1 MSVSGL
7 HLTSIGHGALLLE
20 PSLSL
25 DIGNCGN
32 FGSDSGGAALEEVV
46 RRLQRVTATRLYYDL
61 AELAIIEPLYYNWLN
76 ALGRACRAINVRMI
90 CIHMQPTAA
99 FALSCYM
106 EQMPAFETALDVEEW
121 NRESK

>member
-1 MSVSGL
+1 MSISGL

-25 DIGNCGN
+25 DISSTGVV
-32 FGSDSGGAALEEVV
+32 AALEEIV
-46 RRLQRVTATRLYYDL
+46 RGLQRITATRLYYDL

-76 ALGRACRAINVRMI
+76 ALGRACRTVNVRMI

-99 FALSCYM
+99 FALSRYM
-106 EQMPAFETALDVEEW
+106 VQMPAFETALDVEEW
-121 NRESK
+121 NRERK

>member
-25 DIGNCGN
+25 DIG
-32 FGSDSGGAALEEVV
+32 SSGAALEEIV
-46 RRLQRVTATRLYYDL
+46 RRLQRVAATHLYYDL

-76 ALGRACRAINVRMI
+76 ALGRACRTINVRMV
-90 CIHMQPTAA
+90 CVHMQPTAA
-99 FALSCYM
+99 FALSRYM
-106 EQMPAFETALDVEEW
+106 THMPMFETALDVEIWKKE
-121 NRESK
+121 RK

>member
-1 MSVSGL
+1 MSISGL
-7 HLTSIGHGALLLE
+7 HLTAIGHGAMLLE

-25 DIGNCGN
+25 DIGSSSG
-32 FGSDSGGAALEEVV
+32 SGGAALEEIV
-46 RRLQRVTATRLYYDL
+46 RRLQRVSATRLYYDL

-76 ALGRACRAINVRMI
+76 ALGRACRTINVRMV

-99 FALSCYM
+99 FALSRYM

-121 NRESK
+121 N

>member
-25 DIGNCGN
+25 DIGN
-32 FGSDSGGAALEEVV
+32 GGAALEEIV
-46 RRLQRVTATRLYYDL
+46 RSLQRINATRLYYDL

-76 ALGRACRAINVRMI
+76 ALGRACRTINVRMI
-90 CIHMQPTAA
+90 CVHMQPTAA
-99 FALSCYM
+99 FALSRYM
-106 EQMPAFETALDVEEW
+106 EQMPTFETALDVEIW
-121 NRESK
+121 NKESK

>member
-7 HLTSIGHGALLLE
+7 HLTAIGHGALLLE
-20 PSLSL
+20 PSFSL
-25 DIGNCGN
+25 DIG
-32 FGSDSGGAALEEVV
+32 SGGTALEEIV
-46 RRLQRVTATRLYYDL
+46 RRLQRVSATRLYYDL

-76 ALGRACRAINVRMI
+76 ALGRACRTVNVRMI

-106 EQMPAFETALDVEEW
+106 AQMPAFETALDVEEW
-121 NRESK
+121 NRETR

>member
-7 HLTSIGHGALLLE
+7 HLTAIGHGALLLE

-25 DIGNCGN
+25 DIGSG
-32 FGSDSGGAALEEVV
+32 SGGIDAALEETV
-46 RRLQRVTATRLYYDL
+46 RSLQRITATRLYYDL

-76 ALGRACRAINVRMI
+76 ALGRACRTINVRMI

-99 FALSCYM
+99 FALSRYM
-106 EQMPAFETALDVEEW
+106 EQMPAFETAMDVEEW
-121 NRESK
+121 NRGKK